1 MKKFPNWL
9 LDALRRR
16 LEILLE
22 YEPCDA
28 VQTGY
33 FDVLYE
39 MRREL
44 GEETD
49 SCFFR

>member
-33 FDVLYE
+33 FNVLYA